1 MIAFLRGSLLE
12 KHPTQVI
19 IETHGV
25 GYEVTIP
32 VSTFSVLPDPPSTA
46 TLRVYTHVRE
56 DALQLFGFATIEEK
70 ALFEKLIS
78 VSGIGPKLA
87 ITVLSGLAAA
97 DLVSAIRGGSIER
110 LTRVPGIGKKT
121 AERLIVEL
129 RDKLDSLAPSGVAVG
144 KMPLEPALSDLDQ
157 DVLSALVNLGAAK
170 PQAEGA
176 IRKARSAA
184 GATQDFQTLF
194 RKAMEYLR

>member
-19 IETHGV
+19 LETHGV

-32 VSTFSVLPDPPSTA
+32 VSTFSVLPDAPATT

-56 DALQLFGFATIEEK
+56 DALQLFGFATVEEK
-70 ALFEKLIS
+70 VLFEKLIS

-97 DLVSAIRGGSIER
+97 DLVAAIRGGSIER

-129 RDKLDSLAPSGVAVG
+129 RDKLDSLAVPGAGTG

-176 IRKARSAA
+176 IRKARSA
-184 GATQDFQTLF
+184 GATGDFQTLF